1 MPKLILNEEEEE
13 NNFDSLNYNE
23 LIFNKL
29 NEEISSRKESKETN
43 ASSFEDRRLL
53 SIDSQDYQINNSNNI
68 NEAKKM
74 KIIDILINLN
84 KINLIDN

>member
-1 MPKLILNEEEEE
+1 LILNEEEEE

>member
-1 MPKLILNEEEEE
+1 MILNEEEDE

>member
-1 MPKLILNEEEEE
+1 LILNEEEEE

-29 NEEISSRKESKETN
+29 NEEISARKESKETN

-53 SIDSQDYQINNSNNI
+53 SIDSQDYQINNSYNI
-68 NEAKKM
+68 NEGNKM

>member
-1 MPKLILNEEEEE
+1 MILNEEEDE

-29 NEEISSRKESKETN
+29 NEEMSSRKESKETN

-68 NEAKKM
+68 NEEKKM

>member
-53 SIDSQDYQINNSNNI
+53 SIDSQDYQINNSYNI
-68 NEAKKM
+68 NEGNKM

>member
-1 MPKLILNEEEEE
+1 MILNEEEDE

-29 NEEISSRKESKETN
+29 NEEISSRKESKETT

-68 NEAKKM
+68 NEEKKM

>member
-1 MPKLILNEEEEE
+1 MILNEEEDE

-68 NEAKKM
+68 NEEKKM
-74 KIIDILINLN
+74 KIIYFLINLN
-84 KINLIDN
+84 KII

>member
-1 MPKLILNEEEEE
+1 MILNEEEEE

-53 SIDSQDYQINNSNNI
+53 SIDSQDYQINNSYNI
-68 NEAKKM
+68 NEGNKM

>member
-1 MPKLILNEEEEE
+1 MPKLILNEEEDE

>member
-1 MPKLILNEEEEE
+1 MILNEEEDE
-13 NNFDSLNYNE
+13 NNLDSLNYNE

-29 NEEISSRKESKETN
+29 NEEMSSRKESKETN

-68 NEAKKM
+68 NEEKKM

>member
-1 MPKLILNEEEEE
+1 MILNEEEEE

>member
-1 MPKLILNEEEEE
+1 MILNEEEDE

-53 SIDSQDYQINNSNNI
+53 SIDSQDYQINNSYNI
-68 NEAKKM
+68 NEGNKM

>member
-1 MPKLILNEEEEE
+1 LILNEEEEE

-53 SIDSQDYQINNSNNI
+53 SIDSQDYQINNSYNI
-68 NEAKKM
+68 NEGNKM

>member
-68 NEAKKM
+68 NEGKKM

>member
-1 MPKLILNEEEEE
+1 MILNEEEDE
-13 NNFDSLNYNE
+13 NNLDSLNYNE

-68 NEAKKM
+68 NEEKKM

>member
-1 MPKLILNEEEEE
+1 MILNEEEDE

-68 NEAKKM
+68 NEEKKM

-84 KINLIDN
+84 KINLIDI

>member
-1 MPKLILNEEEEE
+1 MILNEEEDE

-68 NEAKKM
+68 NEEKKM

>member
-1 MPKLILNEEEEE
+1 MILNEEEEE

-68 NEAKKM
+68 NEEKKM